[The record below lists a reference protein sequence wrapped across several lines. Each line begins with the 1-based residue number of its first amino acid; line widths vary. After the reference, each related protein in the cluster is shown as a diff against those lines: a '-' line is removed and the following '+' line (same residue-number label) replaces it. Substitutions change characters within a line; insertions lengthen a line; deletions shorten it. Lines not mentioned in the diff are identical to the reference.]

1 MAQNH
6 PKFTQ
11 IINFNQLSWFETEFH
26 ESGDVEENCGVKA
39 ASAAL
44 M

>member
-11 IINFNQLSWFETEFH
+11 IIDFNQLSLVEAEFH
-26 ESGDVEENCGVKA
+26 ESGGVEENCGVKA

>member
-1 MAQNH
+1 MPQNH

-11 IINFNQLSWFETEFH
+11 IIDFNQLSWVEAEFH
-26 ESGDVEENCGVKA
+26 ESGGVEKNCWVNA

-44 M
+44 E